1 MSAGPATRRAVLAAG
16 GALAVTAC
24 GAPGPRRDV
33 LAALAGAANSPVN
46 GVWIWMD
53 AFARTLRGAGL
64 SVEISANS
72 ALGSEPDRT
81 EMTGLGLLH
90 ANDAGI
96 TELVAY
102 SDAYRA
108 PGLPFLLDDIGHFER
123 FIAAPGFRSWL
134 DRELEPAGLVF
145 ADAALL
151 GGMSGLFTARTPVRE
166 IADVERLRLRAMG
179 RLDLLMIEALGASG
193 VQVAWEEVP
202 QALQTGIA
210 QGYFNPPL
218 APVLFGHGSQI
229 GYFLDL
235 NMSAAHRAVVL
246 SARWLDSLTPEGR
259 AATERAVAAGHR
271 ANRDWARNGRAREMA
286 ALAGIDIEV
295 LEPDSELRR
304 IFAERVRDAYP
315 RMAPP
320 EAVDRFLALARET
333 RA

>member
-1 MSAGPATRRAVLAAG
+1 MTGGRTRRAVLAAG

-53 AFARTLRGAGL
+53 AFARTLREGGM
-64 SVEISANS
+64 SVEVSANS

-96 TELVAY
+96 TEVMAY

-108 PGLPFLLDDIGHFER
+108 PGLPFLLDDIDHFER
-123 FIAAPGFRSWL
+123 FIAAPEFRAWL
-134 DRELEPAGLVF
+134 ASELDPAGLVF

-151 GGMSGLFTARTPVRE
+151 GGMSGLFTARTPIRQ

-235 NMSAAHRAVVL
+235 NMSAAHRAILL
-246 SARWLDSLTPEGR
+246 SARWLDSLTPQRR
-259 AATERAVAAGHR
+259 ALVDRAVAAGHR
-271 ANRDWARNGRAREMA
+271 ANRDWARNGREREMA

-295 LEPDSELRR
+295 IQPDPALRR
-304 IFAERVRDAYP
+304 TFAERVRGAY
-315 RMAPP
+315 RHMAPP
-320 EAVDRFLALARET
+320 SAVDRFLAMARES
-333 RA
+333 RS

>member
-1 MSAGPATRRAVLAAG
+1 MTGGRTRRAVLATG

-33 LAALAGAANSPVN
+33 LTALAGAANSPVN

-53 AFARTLRGAGL
+53 AFARALREGGM
-64 SVEISANS
+64 SVEVSANS

-96 TELVAY
+96 TEVMAY

-108 PGLPFLLDDIGHFER
+108 PGLPFLLDDIDHFER
-123 FIAAPGFRSWL
+123 FIAAPEFRAWL
-134 DRELEPAGLVF
+134 ASELDPAGLVF

-151 GGMSGLFTARTPVRE
+151 GGMSGLFTARTPIRE

-235 NMSAAHRAVVL
+235 NMSAAHRAVLL
-246 SARWLDSLTPEGR
+246 SARWLDSLTPQRR
-259 AATERAVAAGHR
+259 ALVDRAVAAGHR
-271 ANRDWARNGRAREMA
+271 ANRDWARDGRERELA

-295 LEPDSELRR
+295 IQPDPALRR
-304 IFAERVRDAYP
+304 TFAERVRAAY
-315 RMAPP
+315 RHMAPP
-320 EAVDRFLALARET
+320 PAVERFLAMAQES

>member
-1 MSAGPATRRAVLAAG
+1 MSRGRTRRAVLAAG

-53 AFARTLRGAGL
+53 AFARTLNAAGM
-64 SVEISANS
+64 SVELSANS

-123 FIAAPGFRSWL
+123 FIAAPAFRTWL
-134 DRELEPAGLVF
+134 ARELDPAGLVF

-151 GGMSGLFTARTPVRE
+151 GGMSGLFTARTPIHE

-246 SARWLDSLTPEGR
+246 SARWLETLTPERRG
-259 AATERAVAAGHR
+259 AVDRAVAAGHR
-271 ANRDWARNGRAREMA
+271 ANRDWALNGREREMA
-286 ALAGIDIEV
+286 ALAEIDIEV
-295 LEPDSELRR
+295 IEPDAALRR
-304 IFAERVRDAYP
+304 IFAERVRAAYP

-320 EAVDRFLALARET
+320 EAVERFVALARET